1 MLEVLLPAL
10 ICPSLIYPVLI
21 CLGALL
27 LDRLIGALR
36 THILKHSST
45 RSAKANSLNEQ
56 KLAPDQQK
64 NNYRGEPRFHPLIW
78 FGKVAT
84 WLERRLNNRQSRV
97 RGAIAVFILISLP
110 VGLVWLIQATQATQ
124 ATTESRLIQII
135 LDIVILTFVIGWQS
149 MKEHAMAVAGPLLAG
164 DIENARNNLS
174 MIVSRQTDGMN
185 ETEVAGSTLESVLE
199 NGHDCVF
206 ASLFWYALLGP
217 TGALLHRL
225 VNTLDAMWG
234 YKNERYLK
242 FGCFAARFDDL
253 LGWLPARLTAICYAI
268 SGSLPNAFYSWRN
281 QIGKHKSPNAGLVM
295 AIGAGALG
303 IVIGGPAVYH
313 GVRQDKPYLGAGDP
327 AKSVDIKRS
336 IQLIQKSLVVWLVLF
351 TLLLFVFNQI
361 WI

>member
-10 ICPSLIYPVLI
+10 ICPVLI
-21 CLGALL
+21 CVGALL
-27 LDRLIGALR
+27 LDRLIG
-36 THILKHSST
+36 
-45 RSAKANSLNEQ
+45 
-56 KLAPDQQK
+56 
-64 NNYRGEPRFHPLIW
+64 EPKFHPLIW
-78 FGKVAT
+78 FGKVAA
-84 WLERRLNNRQSRV
+84 WLEQRLNNRQSRF

-110 VGLVWLIQATQATQ
+110 VGLVWLIQSTA
-124 ATTESRLIQII
+124 ESRLIQII

-149 MKEHAMAVAGPLLAG
+149 MKEHAMAVAVPLLAG
-164 DIENARNNLS
+164 DLENARNNLS

-185 ETEVAGSTLESVLE
+185 ETEVAGSTIESVLE

-217 TGALLHRL
+217 AGALLHRL

-268 SGSLPNAFYSWRN
+268 SGSSLKALNSWRN
-281 QIGKHKSPNAGLVM
+281 QIGTHKSLNAGLVM
-295 AIGAGALG
+295 ATGAGALD

-313 GVRQDKPYLGAGDP
+313 GVRQDKPYLGVGDQV
-327 AKSVDIKRS
+327 KSVAKPADIKRA
-336 IQLIQKSLVVWLVLF
+336 IRLIQKSLVVWLVLF